1 MPDGA
6 NTINVETIAYLD
18 AERKETRT
26 DANLHT
32 SEMVY
37 DGLHRLVSLTNADGK
52 TRQLKYDGQNLREES
67 DYKGRFTKYEYDNAD
82 RPIKVLDR
90 LGDGQATIIEHSDSS
105 GYTKTVTD
113 RRANKRIEKSDAIG
127 RLLSITDGG
136 LPLMSY
142 EYDAG
147 SNRTAATDGEGH
159 RTEMVYDVLNRLKL
173 KKNGAGSA
181 AEQSETYS
189 YDAAGNLTDYYDERG
204 GHIIQAFDPLNQL
217 KSRKDGEGNETIYN
231 YDGEGLLNWQR
242 EPKGDQTGY
251 VYNALRSLKSVTDAR
266 NKTWT
271 FAYDAAQNLKS
282 VTDPRTFTTNYDYDN
297 LDRLTKVTQPLGK
310 ITLNEYDE
318 NSNKVKI
325 TDPNGQIT
333 DLIPDQLD
341 RTQRVQHKRAVSNTI
356 ERAIYYQLDA
366 EGNAFQIDEQ
376 ITDGGTVN
384 RTYARQFDQRNRL
397 VQTTDYRN
405 KTVRFDYDRANN
417 VTLITD
423 AASKRTGYVYDEQ
436 NRVKTVQ
443 TNDGESIVY
452 NWYKDGLLK
461 DVNYKNG
468 LKREYNYDNA
478 DRVSSI
484 KNTVGVNAQGTQT
497 QEFIYGYDPNSNR
510 LSETRK
516 TDGATSKQLAYN
528 YDELNRL
535 TLSTETTP
543 APTTQPAPGQS
554 IQVTENSLLTGNGY
568 DAVGNRDGITTQTKV
583 RTITRT
589 ANGQGQVT
597 ETSSEQ
603 AGQVATATAQFDA
616 LNRLTNLSENNVNT
630 ILAYDNNGNLLS
642 ETIAGTVQKRYEYD
656 TRDQL
661 KKVFS
666 GNSNQIAAFDYDFNR
681 HRTSKQTAN
690 TNLHYVYAGD
700 EVIDE
705 FDSSSGLLPL
715 QNRYEIGAGEVVKGE
730 LRNEPTNYYFSDA
743 LGSTTN
749 LSQVN
754 GTQSFSTSVSEYDS
768 FGKINNQTGASANS
782 IGYTGQRLDT
792 ETGLMALGNG
802 ERYYSPALARFTQQD
817 SVTGKAQMPQ
827 SLNRYSYAVNNPNKY
842 VDPSGNEIVTLLLVG
857 AALITAYAIG
867 TGTVRAKAEHD
878 LQGVE
883 QKWEATDARRNWG
896 AAFADATGATTAFK
910 GFTGTDPYKG
920 SVNAYQGQSG
930 WNRVWDATAGTLEV
944 VGNAAGLAGGL
955 SVGIRG
961 VGAVASGRTTVQEGW
976 QAFGA
981 WARNSEPFMQ
991 ESRAV
996 WNALSHPVQSGR
1008 AVAGYLYDS
1017 YAAGRAAVG
1026 EFTAGGVRATA
1037 QRSLQFAKDEI
1048 LPRFNP
1054 RNYARSGWN
1063 VDFVRNESRVARA
1076 INSGRQPSVGRQ
1088 PIENTLSQEDINFVK
1103 KEFEAIGGDAD
1114 ILKFNEGNFT
1124 GYLDRTDEIYI
1135 RGDIFP
1141 DLLSTRP
1148 NSLMSVRAAL
1158 AHELGHKNFRFT
1170 KLIPNS
1176 WNDEFRA
1183 SYWASKNVPGLSAED
1198 KYFLVADAIDRAKDV
1213 RPVMPFNYNKY
1224 MRQIIYGEE

>member
-1 MPDGA
+1 M
-6 NTINVETIAYLD
+6 
-18 AERKETRT
+18 
-26 DANLHT
+26 
-32 SEMVY
+32 
-37 DGLHRLVSLTNADGK
+37 
-52 TRQLKYDGQNLREES
+52 
-67 DYKGRFTKYEYDNAD
+67 
-82 RPIKVLDR
+82 
-90 LGDGQATIIEHSDSS
+90 
-105 GYTKTVTD
+105 
-113 RRANKRIEKSDAIG
+113 
-127 RLLSITDGG
+127 
-136 LPLMSY
+136 
-142 EYDAG
+142 
-147 SNRTAATDGEGH
+147 
-159 RTEMVYDVLNRLKL
+159 
-173 KKNGAGSA
+173 
-181 AEQSETYS
+181 
-189 YDAAGNLTDYYDERG
+189 
-204 GHIIQAFDPLNQL
+204 QAFDPLNQL
-217 KSRKDGEGNETIYN
+217 KSRKDGEGNETLYN

-242 EPKGDQTGY
+242 EPKGDQTSY
-251 VYNALRSLKSVTDAR
+251 SYNALRSLKTVTDAR
-266 NKTWT
+266 SKTWT

-282 VTDPRTFTTNYDYDN
+282 VVDPRTFVTNYDYDN

-436 NRVKTVQ
+436 NRVKTVT

-468 LKREYNYDNA
+468 LKREYSYDNA

-510 LSETRK
+510 LNETRR
-516 TDGATSKQLAYN
+516 TDGATSKQLAFN

-535 TLSTETTP
+535 ALSTETTP
-543 APTTQPAPGQS
+543 APATQPAPGQS

-603 AGQVATATAQFDA
+603 AGQPSTATAQFDA

-630 ILAYDNNGNLLS
+630 AFAYDNNGNLLS
-642 ETIAGTVQKRYEYD
+642 ETVGGTVQKRYEYD

-661 KKVFS
+661 KKVFA
-666 GNSNQIAAFDYDFNR
+666 GANTQLAQFDYDFQR

-700 EVIDE
+700 DVVDE

-715 QNRYEIGAGEVVKGE
+715 QNRYELGAGEVVKGE

-749 LSQVN
+749 LSQTN
-754 GTQSFSTSVSEYDS
+754 GTQSFSTSTSEYDS
-768 FGKINNQTGASANS
+768 FGKINNQTGASANA
-782 IGYTGQRLDT
+782 IGYTGQRLDS

-817 SVTGKAQMPQ
+817 SVTGGLMMPQ
-827 SLNRYSYAVNNPNKY
+827 SLNRYSYVHNNPFRFT
-842 VDPSGNEIVTLLLVG
+842 DPSGNIADDNRGAIANSARQYGINKKGETGWGGILLNAAARTGYDVWDTFTFGTLSRQEETEAKFENREITAQQYRWSTFKNAAYAGAQVGLMAATGGAGSALTTGAGLTTRVLVG
-857 AALITAYAIG
+857 AGLGIAEQYGRDRIDQGFGFRKEGEYSSAGAYALSAFTGGLFGALSPGKAASLMAKEGKLTLG
-867 TGTVRAKAEHD
+867 TELKLLKGEASELAQTSRQVAKAFGEGFNKPLGSTNLNMLGGEDIVERLAKGVNNALKSPALENSPYHPDRVAARVKELWNTLYSKKPWKEGFYHGKKPRYSNEGHHD
-878 LQGVE
+878 RSSSNFRGGGDMTTELPI
-883 QKWEATDARRNWG
+883 DAQQVYQ
-896 AAFADATGATTAFK
+896 TAVPDFENPNTWY
-910 GFTGTDPYKG
+910 GMNSEGEFYR
-920 SVNAYQGQSG
+920 YQGSQQG
-930 WNRVWDATAGTLEV
+930 EDVIVHWNGRE
-944 VGNAAGLAGGL
+944 NSSRGL
-955 SVGIRG
+955 
-961 VGAVASGRTTVQEGW
+961 
-976 QAFGA
+976 
-981 WARNSEPFMQ
+981 P
-991 ESRAV
+991 
-996 WNALSHPVQSGR
+996 
-1008 AVAGYLYDS
+1008 
-1017 YAAGRAAVG
+1017 
-1026 EFTAGGVRATA
+1026 GGVP
-1037 QRSLQFAKDEI
+1037 KKIKE
-1048 LPRFNP
+1048 RF
-1054 RNYARSGWN
+1054 
-1063 VDFVRNESRVARA
+1063 E
-1076 INSGRQPSVGRQ
+1076 
-1088 PIENTLSQEDINFVK
+1088 
-1103 KEFEAIGGDAD
+1103 
-1114 ILKFNEGNFT
+1114 
-1124 GYLDRTDEIYI
+1124 
-1135 RGDIFP
+1135 
-1141 DLLSTRP
+1141 TR
-1148 NSLMSVRAAL
+1148 
-1158 AHELGHKNFRFT
+1158 
-1170 KLIPNS
+1170 
-1176 WNDEFRA
+1176 
-1183 SYWASKNVPGLSAED
+1183 
-1198 KYFLVADAIDRAKDV
+1198 
-1213 RPVMPFNYNKY
+1213 
-1224 MRQIIYGEE
+1224 